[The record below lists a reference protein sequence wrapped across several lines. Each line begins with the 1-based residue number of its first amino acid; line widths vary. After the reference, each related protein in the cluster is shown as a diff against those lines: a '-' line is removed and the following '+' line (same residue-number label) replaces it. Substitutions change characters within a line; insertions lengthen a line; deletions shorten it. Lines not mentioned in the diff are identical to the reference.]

1 MRTPEDPYLGM
12 GWHVTPTPT
21 IASYYIVCVC
31 LLGGG
36 GDLNP
41 IPTIVL
47 GNLMILIRTC
57 PSIALYYIVKDSLF
71 IFLEAHCK
79 ITT

>member
-36 GDLNP
+36 RSQPNP
-41 IPTIVL
+41 H
-47 GNLMILIRTC
+47 
-57 PSIALYYIVKDSLF
+57 
-71 IFLEAHCK
+71 HC
-79 ITT
+79 TWQLDDPNSDMP

>member
-36 GDLNP
+36 E
-41 IPTIVL
+41 IPTQS
-47 GNLMILIRTC
+47 
-57 PSIALYYIVKDSLF
+57 PPLYL
-71 IFLEAHCK
+71 A
-79 ITT
+79 T